1 MLKTLAIYL
10 PQFHRVPEND
20 KWWGEGFT
28 EWTAVKGAAPLFEGH
43 NQPRVPLNNNYY
55 NLLEHDTMAWQAD
68 LMRKYKVDGMCIYH
82 YWFENGRRILEK
94 PAENLLEWKDIQMP
108 FCFYWANQTWAKT
121 WKKLKDVCTWTATYE
136 NAEKRNENGI
146 LLKQSY
152 GRERDW
158 EEHFMYLLPFFKDE
172 RYIKL
177 DHKPVFM
184 IYRPDDI
191 FSLWDMADYFN
202 KRAMQSGFEGIYFI
216 GSGSGLLRGL
226 DATFE
231 KQPDWRTDSYTEMW
245 KMTLENKIARESK
258 TYFCGGV
265 DFDNSPRM
273 GKNSFI
279 LKNVSPSI
287 FYENLK
293 KLYKKSMLLKN
304 EFLFIN
310 AWNEWGEGMYL
321 EPDEKYRYE
330 YLEALKRVVDECQ
343 SEAPDDMIINYETE
357 EETKLKR
364 QHRNRSGYVALLHN
378 WICLK
383 EQKADFAEYF
393 KKYGYQNIAIYGMGR
408 LGMHLLNEL
417 RESSVTVYCGIDE
430 NSEKIQCEV
439 EIYKPRQELP
449 KQIDAVVITIT
460 GQYCEIGEKLRQNLN
475 CPMISIEEI
484 IQELMLQE

>member
-28 EWTAVKGAAPLFEGH
+28 EWTAVRGAEPLFEGH
-43 NQPRVPLNNNYY
+43 YQPRVPLNNNYY

-68 LMRKYKVDGMCIYH
+68 LMHKYHVDGMCIYH

-108 FCFYWANQTWAKT
+108 FCFYWANQTWART
-121 WKKLKDVCTWTATYE
+121 WKKLKDVCTWSATYE
-136 NAEKRNENGI
+136 NLDKDHENGI

-152 GRERDW
+152 GREQDW
-158 EEHFMYLLPFFKDE
+158 EEHFKYLLPFFKDE

-177 DHKPVFM
+177 DNKPVFM

-202 KRAMQSGFEGIYFI
+202 MRAMQSGFQGIYFI
-216 GSGSGLLRGL
+216 GSGSGVLPGL
-226 DATFE
+226 NATFE

-245 KMTLENKIARESK
+245 KMTLENKIVRGSK

-279 LKNVSPSI
+279 LKDVSPSI

-293 KLYKKSMLLKN
+293 KLYKKSMLLEN

-321 EPDEKYRYE
+321 EPDEEYRYE

-343 SEAPDDMIINYETE
+343 SEALDDIVVNYETE
-357 EETKLKR
+357 EETELKR
-364 QHRNRSGYVALLHN
+364 QRRSRSGYEALLHN

-383 EQKADFAEYF
+383 QQKVDFAEYF
-393 KKYGYQNIAIYGMGR
+393 NKYGYQKIAIYGMGR

-417 RESSVTVYCGIDE
+417 RESSVTVCYGIDK
-430 NSEKIQCEV
+430 NREKIQCEMD
-439 EIYKPRQELP
+439 IYKPEQELS
-449 KQIDAVVITIT
+449 KRIDAVIITIT
-460 GQYCEIGEKLRQNLN
+460 NQYREIAEKLRKMLN
-475 CPMISIEEI
+475 CPMVSIEEV
-484 IQELMLQE
+484 IQELM